1 MKSILAKLLIKYR
14 VDVFKKE
21 SLEKISSFHLNKMQ
35 LSILFIFIFAL
46 SFFVSSVFIFFTP
59 IGDKFFE
66 MSKKS
71 EISKLY
77 MQVDSIENLLNLQLD
92 YSERLKLIFNDFDT
106 TQNQSNSDVAFS
118 LNSLQSKMTQQ
129 DSTLLS
135 FIKKL
140 DNESVYKYNQSVLQK
155 LNLQNPTNGMITS
168 KFDAKNK
175 HFGVDI
181 AAKEN
186 SDVYSVLS
194 GVIVFSGFSDELGNF
209 IIVAHENNFF
219 SVYLHNSSLLKNK
232 GDVVNSGDKIALVG
246 STGKLSSAPHLHFE
260 LWSGLNPIDPEKY
273 LQFD

>member
-1 MKSILAKLLIKYR
+1 
-14 VDVFKKE
+14 
-21 SLEKISSFHLNKMQ
+21 
-35 LSILFIFIFAL
+35 
-46 SFFVSSVFIFFTP
+46 
-59 IGDKFFE
+59 
-66 MSKKS
+66 
-71 EISKLY
+71 
-77 MQVDSIENLLNLQLD
+77 
-92 YSERLKLIFNDFDT
+92 
-106 TQNQSNSDVAFS
+106 VAFS
-118 LNSLQSKMTQQ
+118 LNSLQSKMTLQ
-129 DSTLLS
+129 DSILFN

-155 LNLQNPTNGMITS
+155 LNLQKPVNGMITS

-186 SDVYSVLS
+186 SDVFSVLN
-194 GVIVFSGFSDELGNF
+194 GVVVFTGFTDELGNF

-246 STGKLSSAPHLHFE
+246 NSGKLSSAPHLHFE

>member
-35 LSILFIFIFAL
+35 LSILFVFIFTL

-71 EISKLY
+71 EVSKLY

-194 GVIVFSGFSDELGNF
+194 GVIVFAGFSDELGNF

-260 LWSGLNPIDPEKY
+260 LWSGLKPIDPEKY

>member
-1 MKSILAKLLIKYR
+1 MKSILTKLLIKYR

-35 LSILFIFIFAL
+35 LSILFVFIFIL
-46 SFFVSSVFIFFTP
+46 SFFISSAFIFFSP
-59 IGDKFFE
+59 IGNKFFE
-66 MSKKS
+66 LSKKR
-71 EISKLY
+71 EISELY

-106 TQNQSNSDVAFS
+106 TKSQINAGAAFS

-129 DSTLLS
+129 DSILLN

-155 LNLQNPTNGMITS
+155 LNLQHPANGMITS
-168 KFDAKNK
+168 KFDAKKK

-186 SDVYSVLS
+186 SDVFSVLS
-194 GVIVFSGFSDELGNF
+194 GVVLFTGFSDELGHF

-219 SVYLHNSSLLKNK
+219 SVYLHNSSLLKSK

-246 STGKLSSAPHLHFE
+246 SSGKLSSAPHLHFE
-260 LWSGLNPIDPEKY
+260 LWSGLSPIDPEKY

>member
-35 LSILFIFIFAL
+35 LSILFVFIFTL

-71 EISKLY
+71 EVSKLY

-106 TQNQSNSDVAFS
+106 TRNQSNRDVAFS

-219 SVYLHNSSLLKNK
+219 SVYLHNSSLLKSK

-260 LWSGLNPIDPEKY
+260 LWRGLNPIDPEKY

>member
-1 MKSILAKLLIKYR
+1 MKSILTKLLIKYR

-35 LSILFIFIFAL
+35 LSILFVFIFFL
-46 SFFVSSVFIFFTP
+46 IFFISSVFIFFSP
-59 IGDKFFE
+59 IGNKFFE
-66 MSKKS
+66 ISKKS
-71 EISKLY
+71 EIAKLY

-106 TQNQSNSDVAFS
+106 TQSQINGGVAFS
-118 LNSLQSKMTQQ
+118 LNSLQSKITQQ

-155 LNLQNPTNGMITS
+155 LNLQYPVNGMVTS
-168 KFDAKNK
+168 KFDAKKN

-186 SDVYSVLS
+186 SDVFSVLN
-194 GVIVFSGFSDELGNF
+194 GVVLFTGFSDDLGNF
-209 IIVAHENNFF
+209 IIIAHENNFF
-219 SVYLHNSSLLKNK
+219 SVYLHNSSLLKSK

-246 STGKLSSAPHLHFE
+246 SSGKLSSAPHLHFE

>member
-1 MKSILAKLLIKYR
+1 MKSLLAKLLIKYR

-35 LSILFIFIFAL
+35 LSILFVFIFIL
-46 SFFVSSVFIFFTP
+46 SFFISSAFIFFSP
-59 IGDKFFE
+59 IGNKFFE
-66 MSKKS
+66 LSKKR
-71 EISKLY
+71 EISELY

-106 TQNQSNSDVAFS
+106 TKSQINAGAAFS

-129 DSTLLS
+129 DSILLN

-155 LNLQNPTNGMITS
+155 LNLQHPANGMITS
-168 KFDAKNK
+168 KFDAKKK

-186 SDVYSVLS
+186 SDVFSVLS
-194 GVIVFSGFSDELGNF
+194 GVVLFTGFSDELGHF

-219 SVYLHNSSLLKNK
+219 SVYLHNSSLLKSK

-246 STGKLSSAPHLHFE
+246 SSGKLSSAPHLHFE
-260 LWSGLNPIDPEKY
+260 LWSGLSPIDPEKY

>member
-1 MKSILAKLLIKYR
+1 MKSLLAKLLIKYR

-35 LSILFIFIFAL
+35 LSILFVFIFIL
-46 SFFVSSVFIFFTP
+46 SFFISSAFIFFSP
-59 IGDKFFE
+59 IGNKFFE
-66 MSKKS
+66 LSKKR
-71 EISKLY
+71 EISELY

-106 TQNQSNSDVAFS
+106 TKSQINGGVAFS

-129 DSTLLS
+129 DSILLN

-155 LNLQNPTNGMITS
+155 LNLQYPANGMITS
-168 KFDAKNK
+168 KFDAKKK

-186 SDVYSVLS
+186 SDVFSVLS
-194 GVIVFSGFSDELGNF
+194 GVVLFTGFSDELGHF

-219 SVYLHNSSLLKNK
+219 SVYLHNSSLLKSK

-246 STGKLSSAPHLHFE
+246 SSGKLSSAPHLHFE
-260 LWSGLNPIDPEKY
+260 LWSGLSPIDPEKY

>member
-1 MKSILAKLLIKYR
+1 MKSILTKLLIKYR

-35 LSILFIFIFAL
+35 LSILFVFIFIL
-46 SFFVSSVFIFFTP
+46 IFFISSVFIFFSP
-59 IGDKFFE
+59 IGNKFFE
-66 MSKKS
+66 ISKKS
-71 EISKLY
+71 EIAKLY

-106 TQNQSNSDVAFS
+106 TQSQINGGVAFS
-118 LNSLQSKMTQQ
+118 LNSLQSKITQQ
-129 DSTLLS
+129 DSTLLN

-155 LNLQNPTNGMITS
+155 LNLQYPVNGMVTS
-168 KFDAKNK
+168 KFDAKKN

-186 SDVYSVLS
+186 SDVFSVLN
-194 GVIVFSGFSDELGNF
+194 GVVLFTGFSDDLGNF
-209 IIVAHENNFF
+209 IIIAHENNFF
-219 SVYLHNSSLLKNK
+219 SVYLHNSSLLKSK

-246 STGKLSSAPHLHFE
+246 SSGKLSSAPHLHFE

>member
-35 LSILFIFIFAL
+35 LSILFVFIFTL

-71 EISKLY
+71 EVSKLY

-135 FIKKL
+135 FIKSYEDL
-140 DNESVYKYNQSVLQK
+140 
-155 LNLQNPTNGMITS
+155 LNDS
-168 KFDAKNK
+168 
-175 HFGVDI
+175 
-181 AAKEN
+181 
-186 SDVYSVLS
+186 
-194 GVIVFSGFSDELGNF
+194 
-209 IIVAHENNFF
+209 
-219 SVYLHNSSLLKNK
+219 
-232 GDVVNSGDKIALVG
+232 
-246 STGKLSSAPHLHFE
+246 
-260 LWSGLNPIDPEKY
+260 
-273 LQFD
+273 